1 MKDCL
6 FKNCIDTLR
15 KAKAIKVENCVG
27 FWSVIDYSHGYVML
41 EHNTFGDETEYLVIK
56 ATEFVMKNF
65 TNKITGETHSRPF
78 FPSSVPYYET
88 FDGIGEAL
96 EDYELI

>member
-6 FKNCIDTLR
+6 VKNCIDTLR

-27 FWSVIDYSHGYVML
+27 FWSVIDNAYGYVML
-41 EHNTFGDETEYLVIK
+41 EHNSFGDETEYLVIK
-56 ATEFVMKNF
+56 ATEYVMKEF
-65 TNKITGETHSRPF
+65 TNKLTGEKHLRPF

-88 FDGIGEAL
+88 FDGIETAL
-96 EDYELI
+96 EDNGII